1 MGCTPRGR
9 KSGFQLKARSR
20 TCVFWGVFWGEALE
34 DIQPDPWGLVGI
46 LSSLVGRAR
55 IGFPVSLFPALK
67 PAWFASV
74 KSSS

>member
-1 MGCTPRGR
+1 MGCTPRRR
-9 KSGFQLKARSR
+9 KSGFQLKTRSR
-20 TCVFWGVFWGEALE
+20 ACAFRGEALE

-46 LSSLVGRAR
+46 LDSLVGRAR